1 MSTVVVG
8 NELLIADHHHRVLLE
23 NYNNGT
29 AATDS
34 NSHLPMGPASIQTCR
49 MQQKNYVDYLIN

>member
-29 AATDS
+29 AVTDS
-34 NSHLPMGPASIQTCR
+34 NSHLPMGPASIEHPDMPNATEKLC
-49 MQQKNYVDYLIN
+49 